1 MQTAL
6 SRTRRAFTLI
16 EVLITVVVMAIVVAV
31 AIPSLSTTDGA
42 RLVGAANM
50 VASDIEYAQSV
61 AMAAPND
68 PGVFKTSADGT
79 GYWVATASDP
89 DTPILDMYSND
100 PHTITFG
107 QGVAAEL
114 AGVTI
119 SVEEASGEV
128 QFDGFGRLAGMVDIN
143 VIVRNGAGEI
153 KIEVKASTG
162 VVKIKKLRPSD

>member
-1 MQTAL
+1 MQTTL
-6 SRTRRAFTLI
+6 SRTRRAFTLV
-16 EVLITVVVMAIVVAV
+16 EMLITVVVMAIVVAV
-31 AIPSLSTTDGA
+31 AIPSLSSNDGA
-42 RLVGAANM
+42 RLIGAANM

-61 AMAAPND
+61 ALAAPND

-89 DTPILDMYSND
+89 LTPILEMYSND

-119 SVEEASGEV
+119 SVAEASGEV
-128 QFDGFGRLAGMVDIN
+128 QFDGFGRLAGMVDITVTVSN
-143 VIVRNGAGEI
+143 AGGSMDILVR
-153 KIEVKASTG
+153 ASTG
-162 VVKIKKLRPSD
+162 VVEIQ